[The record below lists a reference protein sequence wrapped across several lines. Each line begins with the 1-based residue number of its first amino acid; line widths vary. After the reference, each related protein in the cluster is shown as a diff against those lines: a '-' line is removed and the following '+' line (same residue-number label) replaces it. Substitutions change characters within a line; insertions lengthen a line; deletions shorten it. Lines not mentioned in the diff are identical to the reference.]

1 MDADLNMLLS
11 IKSFLMIWPLFDL
24 VVMPFE
30 FIQLDFLSYFYDI
43 KNERPIIRL
52 KHVNKDF
59 YEGFGMQI

>member
-1 MDADLNMLLS
+1 
-11 IKSFLMIWPLFDL
+11 MICPLFDL

-43 KNERPIIRL
+43 KNESNNHLIERPKNSL
-52 KHVNKDF
+52 KQVNKEF